1 MHRRN
6 FGRLLA
12 AGALLFATTAAVV
25 PATAQ
30 AQTGKTIVG
39 GFDVGPGGFQG
50 NFNPLTAT
58 AGFTWLNTYFEPLV
72 IYTSDLSKLT
82 GALASE
88 FALGQDNLTYTFK
101 LAQTNWHDG
110 TPFTSADV
118 KFTLELAKN
127 AESGSIFAARLADI
141 ASVETPD
148 ARTAVV
154 KLSKPNSAFL
164 SVLSQLMMLPQHALS
179 SVNVKEVAKSPWW
192 STKPVGTGPFKFVKH
207 VSDQYVELAA
217 YDGYRG
223 GKPKADRLINRY
235 FANPAAAVAAL
246 RAGEIQF
253 TFAEPDDAKTFKGN
267 GGFRVIEGDS
277 YVVNYIGFNH
287 RAGIWSDLRVRQ
299 AVMHA
304 IDRNAIVSSLY
315 GGAAKLANCG
325 YVAPQLLAKDMA
337 DYAYNPQKAKD
348 LLAEAGW
355 EKING
360 SKPIPWLTYYNTPQV
375 ANVMAAVQA
384 MLAQVGV
391 NVVPRALD
399 VPSYN
404 GIVRSEKW
412 QDFPL
417 VYAGLQNGPNPGS
430 LNVGL
435 NAAQT
440 PPSGNN
446 IMRVEMPPLTDALN
460 AAMGETDPAKADGR
474 WQKVCKEMNAALP
487 WGPMWVASRYGVVSS
502 KLKDFFW
509 TPAPG
514 GGPFV
519 SHPEKWDIAP

>member
-12 AGALLFATTAAVV
+12 AAAFAFAS
-25 PATAQ
+25 ATAMASTPAL
-30 AQTGKTIVG
+30 AQEQKTIVG
-39 GFDVGPGGFQG
+39 GFDVGPGGFPG

-72 IYTSDLSKLT
+72 IYTSDLSKLV

-88 FALGQDNLTYTFK
+88 FTVSEDNLSYTFK
-101 LAQTNWHDG
+101 LVDTKWHDG
-110 TPFTSADV
+110 EPFTSADV
-118 KFTLELAKN
+118 KFTLEFAKN
-127 AESGSIFAARLADI
+127 ADSGSIFAARLGDI
-141 ASVETPD
+141 ASIETPD
-148 ARTAVV
+148 ERTAIV

-164 SVLSQLMMLPQHALS
+164 SVLSQVMMLPEHALS
-179 SVNVKEVAKSPWW
+179 PIDIKEAAKSPWW
-192 STKPVGTGPFKFVKH
+192 STKPVGTGPFKFVKY
-207 VSDQYVELAA
+207 VSDQYVEMAA

-223 GKPKADRLINRY
+223 GKPKVDRLINRY
-235 FANPAAAVAAL
+235 FANPAAAVSAL
-246 RAGEIQF
+246 SAGEIQF
-253 TFAEPDDAKTFKGN
+253 TFAEPDDAKTFKGKDD
-267 GGFRVIEGDS
+267 FRIIEGDS

-304 IDRNAIVSSLY
+304 IDRNAIISSLF

-325 YVAPQLLAKDMA
+325 YVAPRLVPSGLD
-337 DYAYNPQKAKD
+337 DYAYDPQKAKE
-348 LLAEAGW
+348 LLEEAGW
-355 EKING
+355 DKING
-360 SKPIPWLTYYNTPQV
+360 DKPIPWLTYYNTPQV
-375 ANVMAAVQA
+375 ANVMAAIQA
-384 MLAQVGV
+384 MLAQVGI

-412 QDFPL
+412 QEFPL
-417 VYAGLQNGPNPGS
+417 VYAGLQNGPNPAS
-430 LNVGL
+430 LNIGL
-435 NAAQT
+435 NAAQI
-440 PPSGNN
+440 PPAGNN
-446 IMRVEMPPLTDALN
+446 IMRVEMPQLTEALN
-460 AAMGETDPAKADGR
+460 TAMAETDPAKADAK
-474 WQKVCKEMNAALP
+474 WQQVCKEMNAELP
-487 WGPMWVASRYGVVSS
+487 WSPMWVASRYGVVSS

-509 TPAPG
+509 TPAPA

>member
-1 MHRRN
+1 MNRRN
-6 FGRLLA
+6 FGRFLA
-12 AGALLFATTAAVV
+12 AGALLFSTSTAVMPL
-25 PATAQ
+25 PAMAQ
-30 AQTGKTIVG
+30 AGKTIVG

-88 FALGQDNLTYTFK
+88 FAVGQDNLAYTFK
-101 LAQTNWHDG
+101 LVDTKWHDG
-110 TPFTSADV
+110 KPFTSADV

-127 AESGSIFAARLADI
+127 AESGSIFAARLAGI
-141 ASVETPD
+141 VSVETPD
-148 ARTAVV
+148 ERTVVV

-164 SVLSQLMMLPQHALS
+164 SVLSQVMVLPQHALS
-179 SVNVKEVAKSPWW
+179 SVPVKEVAKSQWW
-192 STKPVGTGPFKFVKH
+192 STQPVGTGPFKFVKY
-207 VSDQYVELAA
+207 VSDQYVEMAA

-235 FANPAAAVAAL
+235 FANAAAAVAAL

-253 TFAEPDDAKTFKGN
+253 TFAEPDDAKTFKDKGD
-267 GGFRVIEGDS
+267 FRIIEGDS
-277 YVVNYIGFNH
+277 YVANYIGFNQ
-287 RAGIWSDLRVRQ
+287 RVGLWNDLRVRQ
-299 AVMHA
+299 AVMYA
-304 IDRNAIVSSLY
+304 IDRNAIVSSLF

-325 YVAPQLLAKDMA
+325 YVAPQIVPEGLD
-337 DYAYNPQKAKD
+337 DYAYDPQKAKD

-355 EKING
+355 DKING
-360 SKPIPWLTYYNTPQV
+360 DKPIPWLTYYNTPQV
-375 ANVMAAVQA
+375 ANVMAAIQA
-384 MLAQVGV
+384 MLAQVGI

-404 GIVRSEKW
+404 GIVRSENW

-417 VYAGLQNGPNPGS
+417 IYAGLQNGPNPAS
-430 LNVGL
+430 LNIGL
-435 NAAQT
+435 NAAQI
-440 PPSGNN
+440 PPAGNN
-446 IMRVEMPPLTDALN
+446 IMRIEMPALTEALN
-460 AAMGETDPAKADGR
+460 TAMAETDPAKADAK
-474 WQKVCKEMNAALP
+474 WQQVCKEMNSELP

-509 TPAPG
+509 TPAPA

>member
-1 MHRRN
+1 MNRRN

-12 AGALLFATTAAVV
+12 AGTLLFSTIPAVMPV
-25 PATAQ
+25 PAMAQ
-30 AQTGKTIVG
+30 AGKTIVG

-88 FALGQDNLTYTFK
+88 FAVGQDNLTYTFK
-101 LAQTNWHDG
+101 LVDTKWHDG
-110 TPFTSADV
+110 KPFTSADV
-118 KFTLELAKN
+118 KFTLELARN
-127 AESGSIFAARLADI
+127 AESGSIFAARLAGI

-148 ARTAVV
+148 ERTAVV

-164 SVLSQLMMLPQHALS
+164 SVLSQVMILPQHALS
-179 SVNVKEVAKSPWW
+179 SMPVKEVAKSQWW
-192 STKPVGTGPFKFVKH
+192 STQPVGTGPFKFVKY
-207 VSDQYVELAA
+207 VSDQYVEMAA
-217 YDGYRG
+217 YEGYRG

-246 RAGEIQF
+246 RAGEVQF

-267 GGFRVIEGDS
+267 DSFRVIEGDS

-287 RAGIWSDLRVRQ
+287 RAKIWDDLRVRQ
-299 AVMHA
+299 AVMYA
-304 IDRNAIVSSLY
+304 IDRNAIVSSLF

-325 YVAPQLLAKDMA
+325 YVAPQLLPKDLTG
-337 DYAYNPQKAKD
+337 YAHDPQKAKD

-355 EKING
+355 DKING
-360 SKPIPWLTYYNTPQV
+360 DKPIPWLTYYNTPQV
-375 ANVMAAVQA
+375 ANVMAAIQA
-384 MLAQVGV
+384 MLAQVGI

-412 QDFPL
+412 QDFPMI
-417 VYAGLQNGPNPGS
+417 YAGLQNGPNPAS
-430 LNVGL
+430 LNIGL
-435 NAAQT
+435 NAAQI

-446 IMRVEMPPLTDALN
+446 IMRVEMPALTEALN
-460 AAMGETDPAKADGR
+460 TAMAETDPAKADAK
-474 WQKVCKEMNAALP
+474 WQQVCKEMNSQLP

-509 TPAPG
+509 TPAPA